1 MSRSRLLP
9 LVEAAVMIAL
19 AAVLSQ
25 IKVFQMPQGGSITAA
40 SMVPLLLVGLR
51 HGTRWGIVA
60 GVAAGLVN
68 YITAGQGYVHPIQLL
83 LDYPVA
89 FGMLGLAGLGAGKS
103 YLSGQFAAALAM
115 LGRFAAHFVAGVV
128 FFAAF
133 APPGQSVWEYSAI
146 YNASYMVPE
155 LIISGLLLA
164 ALLPVLQR
172 LLPVRHDHHTIAQ

>member
-1 MSRSRLLP
+1 MPRSRLLP

-19 AAVLSQ
+19 AAVLCQ

-51 HGTRWGIVA
+51 HGPRWGILA

-68 YITAGQGYVHPIQLL
+68 YIIATEPIVHPVQML

-103 YLSGQFAAALAM
+103 YLSGEFAAALGM
-115 LGRFAAHFVAGVV
+115 FGRFVAHVVSGAV
-128 FFAAF
+128 FFAQY
-133 APPGQSVWEYSAI
+133 APPGQNVWAYSAI
-146 YNASYMVPE
+146 YNASYMLPE
-155 LIISGLLLA
+155 LIISALLLVL
-164 ALLPVLQR
+164 LLPVLQR
-172 LLPVRHDHHTIAQ
+172 VLPARTEHHTMP

>member
-25 IKVFQMPQGGSITAA
+25 ITVFKMPQGGSITAA

-51 HGTRWGIVA
+51 HGPRWGILA

-68 YITAGQGYVHPIQLL
+68 YITATEPYVHPVQLL

-89 FGMLGLAGLGAGKS
+89 FGVLGLAGLGAGKS
-103 YLSGQFAAALAM
+103 YVAGGVAAALGM
-115 LGRFAAHFVAGVV
+115 FGRFAAHVISGVV
-128 FFAAF
+128 FFAQY
-133 APPGQSVWEYSAI
+133 APAGQSVWAYSAV

-164 ALLPVLQR
+164 GLLPLLQ
-172 LLPVRHDHHTIAQ
+172 LVVPVRHDQHTAAQ